1 MRILKQME
9 CHIPEWAIGYIEYG
23 ESDSL
28 TVEDCAEVDKWLR
41 HIAKE
46 GYTSPTFDYHWDHE
60 ANGFY
65 HYPEFGLGAGC
76 IRTTVTQ
83 FTNE

>member
-9 CHIPEWAIGYIEYG
+9 CTIPEWAICYIEYG
-23 ESDSL
+23 EDASL
-28 TVEDCAEVDKWLR
+28 TVEDCAEVDEWLR
-41 HIAKE
+41 GIAKD